1 MTLRLGKLSA
11 ILVYISSPGSDP
23 SAQDEFI
30 SLAKASGI
38 KNYKILFCLLKSP
51 KPKFYIGTG
60 KAEELKVLADD
71 FKPNVI
77 IFSSP
82 LNPSQERNLEKVVG
96 FSVIDRTRL
105 ILDIF
110 AQRASSYEGKI
121 QVELAQLKHLSTRLV
136 RGWTHLERQKGGI
149 GLRGPGETQLET
161 DKRLIGARIKKLNRK
176 LDKIAFRRDM
186 EQRQRRK
193 SNVSTTSIIGYTNAG
208 KTTLFNALCNE
219 SAFTKDQ
226 MFATLDSK
234 VRIMKVGYGEKV
246 LVSDTV
252 GFVSDL
258 PLDLIA
264 SFKSTLSETVLAEL
278 LLHVIDLSDKHWEHK
293 KNQVEEV
300 LTDIG
305 ADQMPVLLV
314 FNKIDKADDRDFV
327 RATIISGGNGIFVSA
342 SMGTGV
348 KPLAEKTRGIL
359 KKDIYEGTYLKKS
372 FA

>member
-1 MTLRLGKLSA
+1 MGKLSA
-11 ILVYISSPGSDP
+11 ILVYVSYPGSDR

-38 KNYKILFCLLKSP
+38 NNYKILFCLLRSP

-60 KAEELKVLADD
+60 KTEELKVLADD

-77 IFSSP
+77 VFSSP
-82 LNPSQERNLEKVVG
+82 LNPSQERNLEKAVG

-161 DKRLIGARIKKLNRK
+161 DKRLIGARLKKLNLK

-193 SNVSTTSIIGYTNAG
+193 SDVSTASIIGYTNAG
-208 KTTLFNALCNE
+208 KTTLFNSLCNE

-252 GFVSDL
+252 GFISDL
-258 PLDLIA
+258 PLDLVA

-293 KNQVEEV
+293 KNQVEDV
-300 LTDIG
+300 LKSIG
-305 ADQMPVLLV
+305 ADQIPVLLV
-314 FNKIDKADDRDFV
+314 FNKIDKADDKDFV
-327 RATIISGGNGIFVSA
+327 HATVISGGNGIFVSA
-342 SMGTGV
+342 SLGTGI
-348 KPLAEKTRGIL
+348 KPLAEKIRTVL
-359 KKDIYEGTYLKKS
+359 TKDMHESAYLIKNS
-372 FA
+372 A